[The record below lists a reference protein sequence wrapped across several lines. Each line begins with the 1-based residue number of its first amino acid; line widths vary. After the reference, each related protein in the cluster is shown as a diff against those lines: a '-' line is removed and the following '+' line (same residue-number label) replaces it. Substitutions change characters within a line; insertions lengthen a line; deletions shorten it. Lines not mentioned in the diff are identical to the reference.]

1 MLVIVFCYMC
11 VCKVM
16 CVLLHLCVQGYVHF
30 VAYTRS
36 CMFVLCSTHIRVSIP
51 AATEEALGADLHLR
65 SSLLLAS
72 TERQIKGHKI
82 KSLSSD

>member
-1 MLVIVFCYMC
+1 MC

-16 CVLLHLCVQGYVHF
+16 CVLLHLCVQGHVHF

-36 CMFVLCSTHIRVSIP
+36 CVFVLCSTHIRVSIP
-51 AATEEALGADLHLR
+51 AATEEALGAHLHLQ

-72 TERQIKGHKI
+72 TEREIKGLKI